1 MAGRVQPTR
10 PEFPVNRQIAQNLI
24 WIFVY
29 FAGLTFPELGY
40 IIDLSNEREVMK
52 MATITIKKSVDV
64 EALVCD
70 YFEHINSGYYFGS
83 PEDFLEA
90 RLIDILWDC
99 GG

>member
-1 MAGRVQPTR
+1 MT
-10 PEFPVNRQIAQNLI
+10 
-24 WIFVY
+24 
-29 FAGLTFPELGY
+29 
-40 IIDLSNEREVMK
+40 
-52 MATITIKKSVDV
+52 TITIKKCVDV

-99 GG
+99 GGGSIPKKSYQKIKKNFLKTLDKQKKK